1 MARAVGA
8 VGIAHTGF
16 AARKPFFVRLRD
28 FARRKPL
35 GAAGGVIV
43 VGLVLV
49 ATLAPLLA
57 PFNPYKQYLEDVFR
71 PPGAPYFLGTD
82 DLGRDI
88 LSRIIWGARVS
99 LYVGLLA
106 VISGTTVGGV
116 AGLVSGYVGGKM
128 DMLLQ
133 RLMDALMSFP
143 TLILALSIMAALG
156 TSLSNVVIAIAI
168 VEIPRASRVMRS
180 TSLSVK
186 EMQYVEASRAVGSSG
201 WRIVFRHVLPNCLAP
216 YIVLATAEL
225 GAAIIVE
232 ASLSFLG
239 LGTPPPEPSW
249 GGMLARS
256 GRSYLERAPWIAIF
270 PGLVMSMVVFG
281 FNLLGDAVRDI
292 WDPRLRGA

>member
-1 MARAVGA
+1 MARAAGA
-8 VGIAHTGF
+8 VGTAHAGF
-16 AARKPFFVRLRD
+16 AARKPIFVRLRD

-49 ATLAPLLA
+49 AIMAPLLA
-57 PFNPYKQYLEDVFR
+57 PFSPYKQYLEDVFR

-88 LSRIIWGARVS
+88 LSRIIWGARIS

-180 TSLSVK
+180 TALSVK
-186 EMQYVEASRAVGSSG
+186 EMQYVEAARAVGSSG

-292 WDPRLRGA
+292 WDPRLRRA

>member
-1 MARAVGA
+1 MARAAGA
-8 VGIAHTGF
+8 VGTAHAGF
-16 AARKPFFVRLRD
+16 AARKPIFVRLRD

-49 ATLAPLLA
+49 AVLAPLLA
-57 PFNPYKQYLEDVFR
+57 PFNPYQQYLEDVFH

-88 LSRIIWGARVS
+88 LSRIIWGARIS

-116 AGLVSGYVGGKM
+116 VGLVSGYVGGKM

-168 VEIPRASRVMRS
+168 VEIPRASRVMRALRVWVCRRAT
-180 TSLSVK
+180 TS
-186 EMQYVEASRAVGSSG
+186 
-201 WRIVFRHVLPNCLAP
+201 C
-216 YIVLATAEL
+216 
-225 GAAIIVE
+225 
-232 ASLSFLG
+232 
-239 LGTPPPEPSW
+239 
-249 GGMLARS
+249 ARS
-256 GRSYLERAPWIAIF
+256 GLTT
-270 PGLVMSMVVFG
+270 
-281 FNLLGDAVRDI
+281 
-292 WDPRLRGA
+292 

>member
-1 MARAVGA
+1 MARAAGA
-8 VGIAHTGF
+8 VGIARAGF
-16 AARKPFFVRLRD
+16 ATRKPLFVRLRD

-49 ATLAPLLA
+49 AILAPLLA

-71 PPGAPYFLGTD
+71 PPGVPYFLGTD

-88 LSRIIWGARVS
+88 LSRIIWGARIS

-116 AGLVSGYVGGKM
+116 AGLVSGYVGGRM

-168 VEIPRASRVMRS
+168 VEIPRASRVIRS

-186 EMQYVEASRAVGSSG
+186 EMQYVEAARAVGSSG

-249 GGMLARS
+249 GGMLAGS

-270 PGLVMSMVVFG
+270 PGLVMSLVVFG

-292 WDPRLRGA
+292 WDPRLRRA